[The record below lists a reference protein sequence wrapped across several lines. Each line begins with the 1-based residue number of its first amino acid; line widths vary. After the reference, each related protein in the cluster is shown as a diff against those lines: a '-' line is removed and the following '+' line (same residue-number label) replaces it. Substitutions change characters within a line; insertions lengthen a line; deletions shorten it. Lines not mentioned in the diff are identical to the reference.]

1 MSHKKRKPLLY
12 ILKTESG
19 SLQKTVSSAIEN
31 AVILNEDNQLT
42 RGSKKSDIFNTLVSA
57 TLETIINPMP
67 LSFELMALLT
77 KMKPY
82 EEKKADN
89 KTPSKDSK
97 IDSINNQENND
108 SILQENND
116 SILDISKEI
125 KSLGLESLAAFVD
138 QIHYSSIPED
148 FEFSPGHPLPGRF
161 YRAHPLKS
169 KSNKYIPIETF
180 DSLLYAERESELIR
194 LLVDLGATKIRIQ
207 ENQSGTIESGATTN
221 VEITGVG
228 GIETELKGNI
238 NKSNKAIREFSLE
251 GMNWT
256 LELKKKI
263 EENEYSWL
271 PYEPAW
277 SAVVHARLYGKCS
290 TASIELTNDNS
301 YSTSGKIGA
310 KEGILQFF
318 TGFDAGASFTRSQNK
333 TSLISA
339 EFAPSISTQK
349 VDSTEE

>member
-1 MSHKKRKPLLY
+1 MSHKKRKPLIY

-31 AVILNEDNQLT
+31 AALLNEAVIKNEDNQLT
-42 RGSKKSDIFNTLVSA
+42 PDSKKSDIFNTLVSA

-67 LSFELMALLT
+67 LSIELMALLK
-77 KMKPY
+77 KMKLY
-82 EEKKADN
+82 EEKNADN

-108 SILQENND
+108 SILD
-116 SILDISKEI
+116 LGKEI
-125 KSLGLESLAAFVD
+125 KSFGLESLAAFLD

-148 FEFSPGHPLPGRF
+148 FEFSPGHPLPGRL
-161 YRAHPLKS
+161 YRSHPLKS

-194 LLVDLGATKIRIQ
+194 LLVDLGATKITIKEKQ
-207 ENQSGTIESGATTN
+207 LGTIKSGATTN
-221 VEITGVG
+221 VGITGVG
-228 GIETELKGNI
+228 GVETEFKADI
-238 NKSNKAIREFSLE
+238 NNKLNEAIRNFSLE
-251 GMNWT
+251 GINWT
-256 LELKKKI
+256 LELKNKFDEKA
-263 EENEYSWL
+263 YSWL

-277 SAVVHARLYGKCS
+277 GAVVHARLYGKCF
-290 TASIELTNDNS
+290 TASIELTNDYS
-301 YSTSGKIGA
+301 YSISGKMGLG
-310 KEGILQFF
+310 EGLLQNLAE
-318 TGFDAGASFTRSQNK
+318 FDAGASFTRSQNK

-339 EFAPSISTQK
+339 EFAPSILTQK

>member
-194 LLVDLGATKIRIQ
+194 LLVDLGATKITIQ
-207 ENQSGTIESGATTN
+207 EQQLGKIASGATTN
-221 VEITGVG
+221 VGIIGAG
-228 GIETELKGNI
+228 GAKAELKADIEKLNE
-238 NKSNKAIREFSLE
+238 AIRNFSLE
-251 GMNWT
+251 GINWT
-256 LELKKKI
+256 LELKNKFDEKA
-263 EENEYSWL
+263 YSWL

-277 SAVVHARLYGKCS
+277 GAVVHARLYGKCL

-301 YSTSGKIGA
+301 YSISGKMGLA
-310 KEGILQFF
+310 EGLLQDIA
-318 TGFDAGASFTRSQNK
+318 GFDVGASYTRSQTK

-339 EFAPSISTQK
+339 EFAPSILTEK
-349 VDSTEE
+349 VDNIE

>member
-1 MSHKKRKPLLY
+1 MSHPKRKPLLY
-12 ILKTESG
+12 ILQTGSD
-19 SLQKTVSSAIEN
+19 SLQTTVSSAIN
-31 AVILNEDNQLT
+31 NVANLNKDNQLT
-42 RGSKKSDIFNTLVSA
+42 SDDKKPDISQIVARLAIA
-57 TLETIINPMP
+57 TVVGIIIPYSG
-67 LSFELMALLT
+67 LSSLLAENIFY
-77 KMKPY
+77 K
-82 EEKKADN
+82 EEKLDN
-89 KTPSKDSK
+89 KTQSKDSK
-97 IDSINNQENND
+97 IDSINNQANND
-108 SILQENND
+108 SKID
-116 SILDISKEI
+116 VSKVI
-125 KSLGLESLAAFVD
+125 KSFGLESWAAFLD
-138 QIHYSSIPED
+138 QIPYSSIPED
-148 FEFSPGHPLPGRF
+148 FEFSPGHPLPGKF

-221 VEITGVG
+221 VGITGVG

-310 KEGILQFF
+310 KEGILQSF